1 MKIKT
6 SNNISESQVES
17 ALVANLSYLKD
28 ILRLSYDLKL
38 IARQLRMKSGE
49 QRLDLLLSGGKNLYL
64 IELKITPYSEEHLIQ
79 ILSYKEELR
88 ELQLIGSLIDAEIL
102 LYLFVT
108 EANNVQIEL
117 SSKKN
122 VNVII
127 FEPLD
132 ILKSYYQNLAALT
145 PFLNIRPNDYGVF
158 NIGLINRTLAELANG
173 AIEQEI
179 IASKI
184 NLSKG
189 SVHNHLRLGIDFDLV
204 RIRNKKYFLTDR
216 GDEYVH
222 NYNKNAP
229 LEILSEKQIEILKQ
243 LVAKDPFYSSSVF
256 GVYSIIE
263 SAFMLSRNSYPIQL
277 QDLRKTFK
285 TIAGKDNEWQA
296 EKSLNTATY
305 TFLNFAID
313 LELLGKIGQQI
324 VITPAGFRFILM
336 LQLHKSIK
344 MIEGFWSRLIQSIL
358 P

>member
-1 MKIKT
+1 MKTKVT
-6 SNNISESQVES
+6 NNISENQVES
-17 ALVANLSYLKD
+17 ALVANFSYLKE
-28 ILRLSYDLKL
+28 ILQISDDLKL
-38 IARQLRMKSGE
+38 IARQLGMKSGE
-49 QRLDLLLSGGKNLYL
+49 QRLDLLLSGGKNLHL
-64 IELKITPYSEEHLIQ
+64 IELKVTAFAEENPQQ
-79 ILSYKEELR
+79 ILSYKEELE
-88 ELQLIGSLIDAEIL
+88 ELQRSGKLINADIL
-102 LYLFVT
+102 LYLLVV
-108 EANNVQIEL
+108 EANKSQIEI
-117 SSKKN
+117 SKQRGI
-122 VNVII
+122 NVIVY
-127 FEPLD
+127 EPANV
-132 ILKSYYQNLAALT
+132 LKNYYQNLSTLT

-173 AIEQEI
+173 TMEQTD

-189 SVHNHLRLGIDFDLV
+189 SVHNHLRLGLDFDLV

-216 GDEYVH
+216 GDEYVQ
-222 NYNKNAP
+222 NYNKYTP
-229 LEILSEKQIEILKQ
+229 IEVLSEKQINILKE
-243 LVAKDPFYSSSVF
+243 LVSKDPFYSSSVF

-263 SAFMLSRNSYPIQL
+263 SAFLLSRNSYPIQL
-277 QDLRKTFK
+277 SDLRRIFR

-344 MIEGFWSRLIQSIL
+344 MIEGLSDQEK
-358 P
+358 